1 MIEREEGKVINVW
14 NSFGQGAIGFKFIV
28 LYTKKVYIFLPSKT
42 PFGEFS
48 FPLGM
53 AGLAKFN
60 LFIPFP
66 PIYFAKHHLLCSDL
80 VAVIKAELLDKSH
93 ILLFFLTRI
102 LSTFASAATG
112 LDSDGGDPYERLKT
126 FPCKKFIF

>member
-1 MIEREEGKVINVW
+1 M
-14 NSFGQGAIGFKFIV
+14 FG
-28 LYTKKVYIFLPSKT
+28 TFLGKT
-42 PFGEFS
+42 PLVLNLKFCIQKRYTYFFHQKHHLANFHFS
-48 FPLGM
+48 LGM
-53 AGLAKFN
+53 AGLDKFN

-66 PIYFAKHHLLCSDL
+66 PIYFAKHHLLYSDL